1 MKIAIFIS
9 GSGTNMQQIIE
20 NFKSGYFSKIDEIPF
35 VLSDN
40 PNALGLE
47 KAQKQ
52 GIKTFVVQKEKKE
65 KRASFEEK
73 ILKIVNQF
81 SPQIIVL
88 AGFMRIISSFFLKNY
103 KGKIINIHP
112 SLLPSF
118 RGVNAQQQ
126 AFDYGV
132 KISGCTTHFVDESLD
147 GGPIILQSFVERKNN
162 DTFETFKQ
170 RILKEEHKILSKTI
184 EIVSTETYKQSERY
198 VKVEI

>member
-1 MKIAIFIS
+1 MWKVS
-9 GSGTNMQQIIE
+9 
-20 NFKSGYFSKIDEIPF
+20 SKIDEIPF